1 MYKLTDDYPA
11 EQQRLK
17 DNQDSVEEKLKQID
31 NKTVIGLDLNRMI
44 NGDVTYLQEVLIKS
58 TLRHKKK
65 FEQMAVDSANNQL
78 YKFGEKLD
86 AGYGVRG

>member
-1 MYKLTDDYPA
+1 MYKLTDDYPN

-17 DNQDSVEEKLKQID
+17 DNQDAVEDKLKQID

-78 YKFGEKLD
+78 YKFGEKLG
-86 AGYGVRG
+86 A